1 MNPWDKLSGY
11 FDTHKDATEIN
22 PGAADNILI
31 AWPSVIRGIKAV
43 QNESQGLKALD
54 YGCGGG
60 GFAAELLKH
69 GYEVVGCDSS
79 SEMIAVAKK
88 NLGEIPFYVCDFSDV
103 KTLKEAPFDL
113 VTGIMVFQFV
123 DDMEECIRNL
133 VEILKP
139 GGVFAFAVFNPD
151 YVRNNHGKGKLFDG
165 FEGPQIPAR
174 GYMCVG
180 EEIRIPVFMRAE
192 SEYDQLASSV
202 GLSRVY
208 TDKPPFTESFL
219 QKYPS
224 GTDTTEPEY
233 LVMVYAKK

>member
-1 MNPWDKLSGY
+1 MNPWDNLSGY
-11 FDTHKDATEIN
+11 FNTHKDATEIN

-31 AWPSVIRGIKAV
+31 AWPSVIKGIKTV
-43 QNESQGLKALD
+43 QAEGKGLKALD

-60 GFAAELLKH
+60 SFAAELLKH
-69 GYEVVGCDSS
+69 EYEVVGCDSS

-88 NLGEIPFYVCDFSDV
+88 NLEEIPFYVCDFPDV
-103 KTLKEAPFDL
+103 KKLEEAPFDL
-113 VTGIMVFQFV
+113 ITGIMVFQFI
-123 DDMEECIRNL
+123 DDIEGCIRSL
-133 VEILKP
+133 VEILKS

-165 FEGPQIPAR
+165 FENPHVPAQ

-180 EEIRIPVFMRAE
+180 EEIRIPVFMRTE
-192 SEYDQLASSV
+192 SEYDRFASSV
-202 GLSRVY
+202 GLGRVHA
-208 TDKPPFTESFL
+208 DKPPFTEAFL